1 MLMCLLGFS
10 VLFCSIKKQASQNS
24 HGPDMPV
31 CNVDFLMTDWPAAD
45 SEVAHSPAKSHE
57 AIECEQIIKY
67 IEVSNDL

>member
-1 MLMCLLGFS
+1 
-10 VLFCSIKKQASQNS
+10 
-24 HGPDMPV
+24 MPV